1 MNLPDVSKISGAEK
15 RSQPHNIKPMLAT
28 LADKAFNKEGWFFEI
43 KWDGYRAIAELAGS
57 KVNLYSR
64 NGISFNEIFVSIK
77 DSLQKISYSAIFD
90 GEVVVLDKYGRSSF
104 QLLQQYRKTGKG
116 EIVYYIFDLL
126 YFNGHALMNVP
137 LLERKNVLKKI
148 LPKMQ
153 NLKFSD
159 HIERAGIKMFK
170 AAQKNDLEGIIGK
183 DKDSFYL
190 SGIRSRSWLKIKT
203 RHEQEVVIGGFTEP
217 GGGRKNFGALAAGVY
232 DKNDLIFVGL
242 VGGGFSEDDLDEIK
256 KKLDKIVT
264 DKSPFKEFPKIREH
278 IHWVKPGL
286 VAEVKFAEW
295 TNDNLMRQPVFIGL
309 RVDKSPFD
317 VRMEKPEKK
326 NFKKV

>member
-1 MNLPDVSKISGAEK
+1 VNLPDVSKISGAEK
-15 RSQPHNIKPMLAT
+15 RPQPHNIKPMLAT
-28 LADKAFNKEGWFFEI
+28 LAYKAFNKEGWFFEI

-57 KVNLYSR
+57 KVGLYSR

-90 GEVVVLDKYGRSSF
+90 GEVVVLDEYGRSSF

-116 EIVYYIFDLL
+116 DIVYYIFDLL
-126 YFNGHALMNVP
+126 YFNGYNLMKVP
-137 LLERKNVLKKI
+137 LIERKNILKKI
-148 LPKMQ
+148 LPKTR

-159 HIERAGIKMFK
+159 HIERVGIKIFK

-190 SGIRSRSWLKIKT
+190 PGVRSKSWLKIKT

-217 GGGRKNFGALAAGVY
+217 GGGRKNFGALAAGIY
-232 DKNDLIFVGL
+232 DKNDLIFAGL

-264 DKSPFKEFPKIREH
+264 HNSPFKEFPKIQEH
-278 IHWVKPGL
+278 IHWVKPRL

-295 TNDNLMRQPVFIGL
+295 TNENLMRQPVFIGL
-309 RVDKSPFD
+309 RVDKSPLD
-317 VRMEKPEKK
+317 IRIEKPEKK
-326 NFKKV
+326 IFKKV

>member
-1 MNLPDVSKISGAEK
+1 MHLPDVSKISGAEK
-15 RSQPHNIKPMLAT
+15 RPMSHNIKPMLAT
-28 LADKAFNKEGWFFEI
+28 LVDKAFNNEGWFFEI
-43 KWDGYRAIAELAGS
+43 KWDGYRAIAELAGN
-57 KVNLYSR
+57 KVRLYSR
-64 NGISFNEIFVSIK
+64 NGISFNENFVSIK

-90 GEVVVLDKYGRSSF
+90 GEVVVLDEYGRSSF

-116 EIVYYIFDLL
+116 DIVYYIFDLL

-159 HIERAGIKMFK
+159 HIERVGIKMFK

-190 SGIRSRSWLKIKT
+190 PGIRSRSWLKIKT

-242 VGGGFSEDDLDEIK
+242 VGGGFSEDDLGEIK
-256 KKLDKIVT
+256 KKLDKIAA
-264 DKSPFKEFPKIREH
+264 DKSPFKEFPKIKDKV
-278 IHWVKPGL
+278 HWVKPRL

-295 TNDNLMRQPVFIGL
+295 TIDNLMRQPVFLGL
-309 RVDKSPFD
+309 RVDKSPLD
-317 VRMEKPEKK
+317 VRMEKPKEK
-326 NFKKV
+326 NFRKV